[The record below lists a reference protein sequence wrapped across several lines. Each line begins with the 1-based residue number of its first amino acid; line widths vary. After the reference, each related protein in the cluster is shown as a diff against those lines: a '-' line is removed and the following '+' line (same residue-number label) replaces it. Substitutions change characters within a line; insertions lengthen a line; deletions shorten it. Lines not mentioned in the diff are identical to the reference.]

1 MPDNAPFEVQF
12 RESID
17 NLDWRKTLKKY
28 LLDYAQLFMIAGI
41 VIALDQ
47 LTKYLV
53 RTNVPM
59 NTVYRPD
66 LWLSQYARIVHVNNS
81 GAAFGMFRS
90 LGNVFSILSV
100 GVGLVILYYFPQ
112 VPRKEWY
119 LRIAMGL
126 LLGGAI
132 GNLIDRLLFQGHVT
146 DFISLGNFPVFNVAD
161 SSISCGVAILFLVMW
176 FQERQK
182 KNQPG
187 EEIINDEPVTQT
199 ATPSTI
205 PEDPQG
211 ER

>member
-1 MPDNAPFEVQF
+1 
-12 RESID
+12 
-17 NLDWRKTLKKY
+17 LKNR
-28 LLDYAQLFMIAGI
+28 LLDYAQLLLIAGI

-53 RTNVPM
+53 RTTVPM
-59 NTVYRPD
+59 NTVYRPE
-66 LWLSQYARIVHVNNS
+66 LWISQYARIVHVNNS

-90 LGNVFSILSV
+90 LGNVFSVLSV
-100 GVGLVILYYFPQ
+100 GVSLVILYYFPQ

-126 LLGGAI
+126 LLGGAV

-161 SSISCGVAILFLVMW
+161 SSISCGVAILFVVMW

-182 KNQPG
+182 KNLPS
-187 EEIINDEPVTQT
+187 EENMDGKPAKQT
-199 ATPSTI
+199 TSPSTI
-205 PEDPQG
+205 PEDSQG
-211 ER
+211 E